1 MKKGIGR
8 ILKGNDVKL
17 EGRLQLATVPLGQKA
32 LPQAARLEKTIASP
46 TVTILQRHP
55 EFALLEIT
63 CRCGTKMCLRCEYPA
78 GGEKTPASE
87 KPAQAGAGMMAGQ
100 TAG

>member
-17 EGRLQLATVPLGQKA
+17 GGRLQLATVPLGQKA
-32 LPQAARLEKTIASP
+32 LPQSARLEKTIASP

-63 CRCGTKMCLRCEYPA
+63 CRCGTKMCLRCEYPV
-78 GGEKTPASE
+78 GGEKSSASE
-87 KPAQAGAGMMAGQ
+87 KPAQAGADMRAGQ